1 MLLWYL
7 SFSFNYGNNSLFQ
20 MQILH
25 LSQKS
30 LFLNTD
36 KLLSILEALAKAK
49 CIFKECDH
57 AVLPLN

>member
-1 MLLWYL
+1 
-7 SFSFNYGNNSLFQ
+7 